1 MKLSWARQ
9 AAVSGLVAVA
19 VADMLPLDDIPL
31 MCVTICGPI
40 VELTAKCDV
49 HQHRLAK
56 RYAEPEWVPKL
67 AVEPPEADDLHKR
80 SFSII
85 KAAPTSFPPPYGPEE
100 ESTSLSTSLSTTI
113 PSTTIAEK
121 TTVVEHHV
129 TSLLDA
135 TTSSLIR
142 STTIIQPTKSRSA
155 DESSTMSGTSWGVS
169 MQTETAVPQNDPE
182 KECVCKNKSFD
193 VAKIAALCQDCIVVD
208 GHKQNNMDIIM
219 EACGFAKRTYTPEQD
234 SVADNVKVEATQP
247 AAMGAK
253 DAPANAGV
261 GVESAGRIW
270 VALFSVLLGIGMAI

>member
-208 GHKQNNMDIIM
+208 GHKQNSESRNILTQVQKANETRHGHHHGSMRLC
-219 EACGFAKRTYTPEQD
+219 EAHLHARAGQCG
-234 SVADNVKVEATQP
+234 
-247 AAMGAK
+247 G
-253 DAPANAGV
+253 
-261 GVESAGRIW
+261 
-270 VALFSVLLGIGMAI
+270 

>member
-19 VADMLPLDDIPL
+19 MADMLPLDDIPL

-56 RYAEPEWVPKL
+56 RHAEPEWVPKL

-85 KAAPTSFPPPYGPEE
+85 KAAPTSFPPPFGPE
-100 ESTSLSTSLSTTI
+100 ESTSLSTTSSSTSS
-113 PSTTIAEK
+113 STTIAEK

-142 STTIIQPTKSRSA
+142 STTIIQPTKSRPR
-155 DESSTMSGTSWGVS
+155 DEVATMSGTSWGAS
-169 MQTETAVPQNDPE
+169 LQTETAVPQNDPE
-182 KECVCKNKSFD
+182 KDCVCKNKSFD

-208 GHKQNNMDIIM
+208 GHKQN
-219 EACGFAKRTYTPEQD
+219 
-234 SVADNVKVEATQP
+234 S
-247 AAMGAK
+247 
-253 DAPANAGV
+253 
-261 GVESAGRIW
+261 ESRNIPTRI
-270 VALFSVLLGIGMAI
+270 SES

>member
-56 RYAEPEWVPKL
+56 RHAEPEWVPKL

-100 ESTSLSTSLSTTI
+100 ESTSLSTTSS
-113 PSTTIAEK
+113 STTIAEK

-142 STTIIQPTKSRSA
+142 STTIIQPTKSRSG
-155 DESSTMSGTSWGVS
+155 DESATMSS
-169 MQTETAVPQNDPE
+169 MQTETAVAQTDPE

-219 EACGFAKRTYTPEQD
+219 QACGFAKRTYTPEQD
-234 SVADNVKVEATQP
+234 SVADNIKVEATQL
-247 AAMGAK
+247 AAMDAK
-253 DAPANAGV
+253 DAPANASAGL
-261 GVESAGRIW
+261 ESAGRIW
-270 VALFSVLLGIGMAI
+270 VVLFSVLLGIGMAI